1 MEIEQIISLID
12 KIDFFSEFTQ
22 EEKKSVAGLK
32 SNIQKFQPNEQ
43 IIKQA
48 EADFSVFIILR
59 GSVAITK
66 NEHPDLVLNRLKP
79 GDVFGEMSLLAK
91 RLRSTNVIA
100 EGETIAL
107 KIDGEYF
114 EKLDLAVQNKFKDK
128 FIEILIKRLD
138 DMNESI
144 SKLLR

>member
-1 MEIEQIISLID
+1 MEIEQILSLFD

-22 EEKKSVAGLK
+22 DEKKVIAGLK

-43 IIKQA
+43 IIKQG
-48 EADFSVFIILR
+48 EADFSVFILLK

-66 NEHPDLVLNRLKP
+66 NEHSDLVLNRLKS
-79 GDVFGEMSLLAK
+79 GNIFGEMSLLAK
-91 RLRSTNVIA
+91 RMRSTNVTA
-100 EGETIAL
+100 EGEVITL

-138 DMNESI
+138 GMNES
-144 SKLLR
+144 LLKILR

>member
-1 MEIEQIISLID
+1 METEQIISLID
-12 KIDFFSEFTQ
+12 KTDFFSECTQ
-22 EEKKSVAGLK
+22 DEKKIVAGLK
-32 SNIQKFQPNEQ
+32 SNIQKFQPNEK
-43 IIKQA
+43 IINQG
-48 EADFSVFIILR
+48 EADFSVFILLK
-59 GSVAITK
+59 GSVVITK
-66 NEHPDLVLNRLKP
+66 NQHPDLVLNKLKA

-100 EGETIAL
+100 EGEIIAL

-114 EKLDLAVQNKFKDK
+114 EKIDPVIQNKFKDK